1 LEETPGAG
9 QVFNLS
15 LMPCQPSRC
24 RLQVQVALEDGS
36 SFHIDQAAT
45 ALGTG

>member
-1 LEETPGAG
+1 LKTCPTPSS
-9 QVFNLS
+9 QRS
-15 LMPCQPSRC
+15 DC
-24 RLQVQVALEDGS
+24 RLQVEVALEDGW